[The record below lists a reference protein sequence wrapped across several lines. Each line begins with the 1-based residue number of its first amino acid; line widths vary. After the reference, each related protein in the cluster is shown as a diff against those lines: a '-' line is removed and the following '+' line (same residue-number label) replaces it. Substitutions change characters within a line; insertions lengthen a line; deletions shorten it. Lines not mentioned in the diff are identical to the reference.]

1 MKINTLPA
9 LETQWQCF
17 TPYKIKK
24 AQAEIAETA
33 ALYLRK
39 NVPQVSMPT
48 YSNIRIHIIL
58 FYSLLGEAYQI
69 DTLDWTFIRAL
80 YFISRRM
87 KTEYKFYEKNFK
99 NTAERVIPRLINLLQ
114 WIDDQESSN
123 QNNFIYIKLLK
134 ESGIHGLIL
143 ISGPTCFLTLG
154 GSITVVSRSSNFIY
168 FW

>member
-1 MKINTLPA
+1 MIEKIFKIRFCSIYECLRVTMINKVLFNR
-9 LETQWQCF
+9 LEQD
-17 TPYKIKK
+17 
-24 AQAEIAETA
+24 AN
-33 ALYLRK
+33 LDSLR
-39 NVPQVSMPT
+39 
-48 YSNIRIHIIL
+48 
-58 FYSLLGEAYQI
+58 EAYQI

-87 KTEYKFYEKNFK
+87 KTEHKFYEKNFK